1 MKRIISGFELT
12 SAERLLLCK
21 IVYNTMKQM
30 EDKDGSVDHLTKSEL
45 FDYQL
50 LEGIYKVL

>member
-50 LEGIYKVL
+50 LKGIYKVL